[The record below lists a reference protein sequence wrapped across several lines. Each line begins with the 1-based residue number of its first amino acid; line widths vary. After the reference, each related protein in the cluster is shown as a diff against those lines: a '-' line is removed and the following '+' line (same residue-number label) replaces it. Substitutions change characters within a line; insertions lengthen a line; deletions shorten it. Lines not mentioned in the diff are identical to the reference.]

1 MVNIDIIFQKSNE
14 LNDILSGDDPFPA
27 FENFFE
33 QNTDIFRDYYDL
45 IRCLHYCDFTA
56 VLFDEFML
64 NAYSKEQLSCILQC
78 SSCAAKHLS
87 EKVKSDKLTLSRKA
101 LIYGWLLKR
110 RRRHSTKLYHEI
122 EYSIAHN
129 PWRSCLLTELRSLLK
144 KDLLAEFEIK
154 RLLHGD
160 RFSITYVKYCLIY
173 ESANI
178 LCCLLDKHSQKIFAY
193 ISLNDLLVLICEK
206 FQSTEAAIKVL
217 RYLENK
223 YPTCVSQWHNEH
235 GENLLWTTLFSQD
248 DELRTELIHW
258 GCDPDEKNDLG
269 LSFNLVMENS
279 PEKWESELGLC
290 EVD

>member
-1 MVNIDIIFQKSNE
+1 MVNIDMIRQKSNE
-14 LNDILSGDDPFPA
+14 LNAILSGDDPFPA
-27 FENFFE
+27 FEKFFE

-45 IRCLHYCDFTA
+45 IRCLEHCDFTA

-64 NAYSKEQLSCILQC
+64 NAYSKEQLSCILQDR
-78 SSCAAKHLS
+78 SCAAKHLS
-87 EKVKSDKLTLSRKA
+87 EKLKSDKLILERKA

-110 RRRHSTKLYHEI
+110 RTDRDLYKMRCSVESHYRRSPEFG
-122 EYSIAHN
+122 
-129 PWRSCLLTELRSLLK
+129 RLLEL
-144 KDLLAEFEIK
+144 DLLAEFELK
-154 RLLHGD
+154 RLLHGK

-173 ESANI
+173 ESADI
-178 LCCLLDKHSQKIFAY
+178 LCSLLDKHSQKILAY
-193 ISLNDLLVLICEK
+193 ISLNDLVVLVCEK